1 MVDRTDER
9 LWHSLRWHSLRQMLP
24 LRPMGI
30 VMIALRDV
38 RQVNP
43 TLVHLAGTS
52 AAAALFATHHDHR
65 VEIGCVINPFNLLA
79 IV

>member
-1 MVDRTDER
+1 
-9 LWHSLRWHSLRQMLP
+9 MLP

-43 TLVHLAGTS
+43 TLVHLAGAS
-52 AAAALFATHHDHR
+52 AAVFAAHHDHR

-79 IV
+79 IL

>member
-1 MVDRTDER
+1 
-9 LWHSLRWHSLRQMLP
+9 MLP
-24 LRPMGI
+24 FSSMGI
-30 VMIALRDV
+30 VMIALRDI

-52 AAAALFATHHDHR
+52 AAAALFPTHHDHG

-79 IV
+79 IL

>member
-1 MVDRTDER
+1 MVDRTYER

-52 AAAALFATHHDHR
+52 AAVFAAHHDHW

-79 IV
+79 IL

>member
-1 MVDRTDER
+1 
-9 LWHSLRWHSLRQMLP
+9 MLP

-43 TLVHLAGTS
+43 TLVHLAGTG

>member
-1 MVDRTDER
+1 
-9 LWHSLRWHSLRQMLP
+9 
-24 LRPMGI
+24 MGI
-30 VMIALRDV
+30 VMIALRDI

-52 AAAALFATHHDHR
+52 AAAALFPTHHDHR

-79 IV
+79 IL